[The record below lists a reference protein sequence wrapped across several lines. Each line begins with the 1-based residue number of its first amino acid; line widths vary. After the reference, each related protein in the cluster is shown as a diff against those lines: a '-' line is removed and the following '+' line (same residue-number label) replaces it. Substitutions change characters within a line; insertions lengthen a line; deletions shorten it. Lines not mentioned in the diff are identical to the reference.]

1 MKYPCGVHSLS
12 PPRKV
17 GAYGAQFVRAE
28 REGFE
33 TYCFSTPFPFT
44 HDKNRSQ
51 IREKG
56 FESLRANE
64 AVHSLSPP
72 RKVGAYGAQFVRAE
86 RESSLSPSQKPPSIS
101 PAARLNTLAHMA

>member
-12 PPRKV
+12 PPRKI
-17 GAYGAQFVRAE
+17 GAYCAQFVRGE
-28 REGFE
+28 REEFE
-33 TYCFSTPFPFT
+33 TYCFSTPFPIT

-86 RESSLSPSQKPPSIS
+86 REGFEPSIGFLG
-101 PAARLNTLAHMA
+101 PIT